1 MSKTVEVTLRDGETR
16 RIEAEDGNT
25 LMETLRANGVD
36 EVLALCGG
44 CCSCATCH
52 VILSDQ
58 ALAALPPISD
68 DEDDLLDSSE
78 HRTANSRL
86 SCQIAIRDLPEVTE
100 LRIAPE
106 D

>member
-1 MSKTVEVTLRDGETR
+1 MSKTVEVTLRDGGTR

-52 VILSDQ
+52 VILSDE
-58 ALAALPPISD
+58 AHAALPPISD
-68 DEDDLLDSSE
+68 DEDDLLDSSD

-86 SCQIAIRDLPEVTE
+86 SCQIAVKDLPEMSE